1 MARTMRKFDLD
12 GVIDPGAADLGE
24 TIIKAGLATFPNNPQ
39 LLILYANFMMEV
51 RRDSPASRTQ
61 LQVRGLQEMLSKT
74 RTESLMHFPS
84 CIGSDRL
91 QAQPQFCP
99 ALSALLHRRKHK
111 KTQGELRSG
120 DGLALLC

>member
-12 GVIDPGAADLGE
+12 GVIDPDAANLGE

-61 LQVRGLQEMLSKT
+61 LQVRFCRLQYEMV
-74 RTESLMHFPS
+74 TESNQLHFPS
-84 CIGSDRL
+84 CIADRL

-99 ALSALLHRRKHK
+99 ALSAFLH
-111 KTQGELRSG
+111 S
-120 DGLALLC
+120 